1 MQIQHVRLRD
11 VRRFESVDFHPRPG
25 FNLVTGANGSGK
37 TSLLEAI
44 HLLAHARSFR
54 GRVRDGLI
62 RQGQPS
68 LDVFAEWR
76 DRTDTPHRAGLRHAG
91 GDWEARLDGAPV
103 SHLGQ
108 LCEAMAVV
116 TFEPGSHA
124 LIDGGSEQRRRF
136 LDWGL
141 FHVERHLGDDGFLA
155 LWRRH
160 TRAHKQRNALL
171 RQQADG
177 GQLDA
182 WEHELAQ
189 AGEALT
195 RCRERY
201 VVQLA
206 PYVEAGMAE
215 LLPSAGGAT
224 IALQPGWR
232 RQDLPLADALLLS
245 RDRDRLL
252 GHTSLGPHRA
262 DLKLVLEAL
271 PGRDG
276 LSRGQA
282 KLAALA
288 LLLAQAR
295 HLADVEGHWPLLQ
308 LDDLASELDR
318 DHQAGVLRA
327 LAGSGAQVIVTGT
340 EAPPGLAML
349 AMTVSRFHVEQ
360 GRVTLADAA

>member
-1 MQIQHVRLRD
+1 MLIQRVRLRH
-11 VRRFESVDFHPRPG
+11 VRSFSVAEFCPQPG
-25 FNLVTGANGSGK
+25 FNLITGTNGSGK
-37 TSLLEAI
+37 TSVLEAI

-54 GRVRDGLI
+54 GRVRDGLVQ
-62 RQGQPS
+62 QGEAA
-68 LDVFAEWR
+68 LEVFAELLDGADGVR
-76 DRTDTPHRAGLRHAG
+76 RIGLRHAG
-91 GDWEARLDGAPV
+91 GSWEARLDGASV
-103 SHLGQ
+103 THLAQ

-124 LIDGGSEQRRRF
+124 LIDGASEQRRRF

-141 FHVERHLGDDGFLA
+141 FHVERQLGDDGFLA

-160 TRAHKQRNALL
+160 ARAHKQRNALL
-171 RQQADG
+171 RQRADSE
-177 GQLDA
+177 QMEA

-195 RCRERY
+195 RSRERY
-201 VVQLA
+201 AGQLA
-206 PYVEAGMAE
+206 PFVEASIAE
-215 LLPSAGGAT
+215 LLPAAGGANVT
-224 IALQPGWR
+224 LQPGWR
-232 RQDLPLADALLLS
+232 WHELSLADALLLS

-262 DLKLVLEAL
+262 DLKLSLHDL
-271 PGRDG
+271 PVRAG

-295 HLADVEGHWPLLQ
+295 HLAEVEGHWPLLQ

-318 DHQAGVLRA
+318 DHQAGVLSA
-327 LAGSGAQVIVTGT
+327 LADSGAQVIVTGT

-349 AMTVSRFHVEQ
+349 DIPVARFHVEHGQ
-360 GRVTLADAA
+360 LLSADPS